1 MKRLIYL
8 LLCLIA
14 GIGMASAQTTK
25 VTGIV
30 ISADDN
36 EPIIGASIVVKGTT
50 IGTVTDI
57 DGAFTLD
64 VPSATKTLSISYVG
78 METQEVAVKPSM
90 NIILKSDTELL
101 DEVVVVAYGTAK
113 KESFTGSAELI
124 KSEQIAARTVA
135 NVSKALEG
143 TVAGLQTT
151 SGGGQPGE
159 GAKLIIRGFGSI
171 NANNDPLYVLDGV
184 PYDGDI
190 NAINPND
197 IETMS
202 VLKDASASALY
213 GARGANGVVMI
224 TTKKGKEGK
233 PSINLKASW
242 GVTSRAFPVY
252 DRVNQAQF
260 MELSYEALKN
270 VYLYDQGM
278 SEEAAAKAAL
288 ENYMNELGG
297 EKYNPYTINSMQLI
311 DPATGKINP
320 DAKLKYADDWFKEG
334 ENKTPIRQEYQFS
347 VSGGRDKT
355 NYMFSLG
362 YLNEDGISKNTGF
375 DRYSARLSVD
385 SQLKNWLKSGLSAS
399 FSSTKQ
405 QYMQEGGS
413 GYYNIWYSSMRIAPI
428 YPVYQRDENGSF
440 VHDANGNKEYEY
452 GLSRPVFN
460 NMNWIAAL
468 EEDKRE
474 RTTDNLS
481 ARTFIAIG
489 DKDNESLGFFKDFT
503 LTVNLGADYR
513 NMGNLVYQN
522 PNNGNASS
530 VGGSAFRENSRML
543 SYTFNQ
549 LLNYNRTFGKH
560 TLDVLL
566 GHEFYGYENQFL
578 EAERQGFPLGGI
590 YDLASAATITGGSS
604 YKNEYRIES
613 VLSRVNYSYD
623 DKYYLSG
630 SFRTDG
636 SSRFFKDSRWGKFW
650 SVGGAWRMTQEGFM
664 EDTKSWLENL
674 TVKASF
680 GSQGNDNILRDE
692 KADYY
697 AWQGLY
703 DMTFA
708 NFNMAGGLLMSMDNK
723 NLKWEKNNNL
733 NFGVEAKMFNSRLNV
748 SAEYYIKNTSD
759 LLLFRPKATSTG
771 FNGYYDNVG
780 NMRNN
785 GVDITLAGDVI
796 RATDFTWNMSLLV
809 SKFKNKITKLNDKQ
823 PQIVM
828 GNRMIL
834 KIGEPINSFYMPEA
848 AGVNPE
854 TGNMQFY
861 IPGEN
866 GERAL
871 TEDYQEANSK
881 GREILGSRIP
891 TVSGSF
897 GNNLQYKD
905 FDFSVLCTY
914 SIGGKIYDSIYG
926 SLMDRRDMGNSWH
939 TDMLDRW
946 QKPGDMTDV
955 PIMKTGINTQHAS
968 NYLLSAS
975 YFSIKNISLG
985 YNLPKS
991 LLKKCDINTVRFFVT
1006 GDNLLLI
1013 SAKKGMDPQFNFTG
1027 TQDYKYSPTRT
1038 VSLGIDVKF

>member
-1 MKRLIYL
+1 MK
-8 LLCLIA
+8 
-14 GIGMASAQTTK
+14 
-25 VTGIV
+25 IV
-30 ISADDN
+30 LRSSS
-36 EPIIGASIVVKGTT
+36 ES
-50 IGTVTDI
+50 
-57 DGAFTLD
+57 
-64 VPSATKTLSISYVG
+64 
-78 METQEVAVKPSM
+78 
-90 NIILKSDTELL
+90 L

-124 KSEQIAARTVA
+124 KNEKITARTVG

-151 SGGGQPGE
+151 SGGGQPGD
-159 GAKLIIRGFGSI
+159 GAKLIIRGLGSI

-197 IETMS
+197 IEAMS

-233 PSINLKASW
+233 PSINLKATW
-242 GVTSRAFPVY
+242 GVTSRAFPTY

-260 MELSYEALKN
+260 MELTFESLKN
-270 VYLYDQGM
+270 VYLYDEGM
-278 SEEAAAKAAL
+278 SEAEAGTAAL
-288 ENYMNELGG
+288 NSYMSQLGG
-297 EKYNPYTINSMQLI
+297 EKYNPYNMSSTELI
-311 DPATGKINP
+311 DPTTGKINP
-320 DAKLKYADDWFKEG
+320 NAKLKYADDWFKEA
-334 ENKTPIRQEYQFS
+334 EKDTPLRQEYLFS
-347 VSGGRDKT
+347 VSGGKDKT

-362 YLNEDGISKNTGF
+362 YLSEDGVAINTGF
-375 DRYSARLSVD
+375 DRYSARLNVD
-385 SQLKNWLKSGLSAS
+385 SHLRSWLKSGLSAS
-399 FSSTKQ
+399 FSTTKQ

-428 YPVYQRDENGSF
+428 YPVYQRNENGDF
-440 VHDANGNKEYEY
+440 IYDTNGNKLYEY
-452 GLSRPVFN
+452 GDARPSFN

-468 EEDKRE
+468 SDDKRE

-481 ARTFIAIG
+481 ARTFITLG
-489 DKDNESLGFFKDFT
+489 DKENESLGFFKDFS
-503 LTVNLGADYR
+503 LTANLGVDYR
-513 NMGNLVYQN
+513 NRGRLIYQN
-522 PNNGNASS
+522 PNNGNASNI
-530 VGGSAFRENSRML
+530 GGSAYRENSRMM

-549 LLNYNRTFGKH
+549 LLNYNRDFGKH
-560 TLDVLL
+560 SLDVLV
-566 GHEFYGYENQFL
+566 GHEFYCYENQYL

-604 YKNEYRIES
+604 YKDVYRIES
-613 VLSRVNYSYD
+613 VLSRVNYSYN

-650 SVGGAWRMTQEGFM
+650 SIGGAWRLSQENFM
-664 EDTKSWLENL
+664 EGTKSWLDNL

-680 GSQGNDNILRDE
+680 GSQGNDNVLRDDL
-692 KADYY
+692 ADYY

-703 DMTFA
+703 DMTFP
-708 NFNMAGGLLMSMDNK
+708 NFNMAGGMLMSMDNK
-723 NLKWEKNNNL
+723 DLKWEKNNNL
-733 NFGVEAKMFNSRLNV
+733 NFGIEAKLFQSRLNI

-771 FNGYYDNVG
+771 FSGYYDNVG

-785 GVDITLAGDVI
+785 GIDLTLSGDVI
-796 RATDFTWNMSLLV
+796 TNDKFTWNMSLLF
-809 SKFKNKITKLNDKQ
+809 SKFKNEITKLNDGQ
-823 PQIVM
+823 EQIVL
-828 GNRMIL
+828 GRTIL
-834 KIGEPINSFYMPEA
+834 KVGEAINSFYMPEV

-854 TGNMQFY
+854 NGNMQFY

-866 GERAL
+866 GERDI
-871 TEDYQEANSK
+871 TENYATANSQ

-891 TVSGSF
+891 DFYGSF
-897 GNNLQYKD
+897 SNSLKYRD
-905 FDFSVLCTY
+905 FDFSIMCTY
-914 SIGGKIYDSIYG
+914 SVGGKVYDSIYS
-926 SLMDRRDMGNSWH
+926 SLMDRRDLGNSWH
-939 TDMLDRW
+939 TDILNRW
-946 QKPGDMTDV
+946 QKPGDVTDV
-955 PIMKTGINTQHAS
+955 PIMKTGINSQIAS
-968 NYLLSAS
+968 NYLLNAS

-991 LLKKCDINTVRFFVT
+991 IVRQCGIDNVRFSVT

-1013 SAKKGMDPQFNFTG
+1013 SSKTGMDPQFNFTG

-1038 VSLGIDVKF
+1038 ISFGIDVKF